1 MAEAM
6 LIGAGIGAGGAML
19 TGNDPLKGA
28 AIGGA
33 TGGIG
38 SQLTSNPFTQEAL
51 KAGAGGATNS
61 MMTTLATPTVTSGA
75 TAAVGNT
82 MNPALTNGLGQ
93 SSNAF
98 TQFGRDASKMATN
111 AYDNVSDTLGQGFD
125 YINDKTGLEKKDLT
139 MMTVNQGA
147 NLLQPTPQQKIQPA
161 PAGQGI
167 SRPNVDLSQSD
178 GLLSSLPPMT
188 PQDEQVYSS
197 AATSAYPGQAPITD
211 LSQLTPEQIM
221 KLKQQGI
228 I

>member
-6 LIGAGIGAGGAML
+6 LIGAGVGAGTAML
-19 TGNDPLKGA
+19 SGNDPLKGA

-51 KAGAGGATNS
+51 KSG
-61 MMTTLATPTVTSGA
+61 VTS
-75 TAAVGNT
+75 TVPSHLTSEAVGSTVANGVT
-82 MNPALTNGLGQ
+82 NPALTNSIGQ
-93 SSNAF
+93 SSNAL

-111 AYDNVSDTLGQGFD
+111 AYDNVTDTIGNGFD

-147 NLLQPTPQQKIQPA
+147 NLLQPTPQQPIQHA
-161 PAGQGI
+161 PVGQGI
-167 SRPNVDLSQSD
+167 SKPNMDLTKSD

-188 PQDEQVYSS
+188 PQDERVLTS
-197 AATSAYPGQAPITD
+197 ATTSAYPGQQPITD
-211 LSQLTPEQIM
+211 LSQLTPQQIM

>member
-19 TGNDPLKGA
+19 SGNDPLKGA

-51 KAGAGGATNS
+51 KSG
-61 MMTTLATPTVTSGA
+61 VTSGV
-75 TAAVGNT
+75 TSTVPSHLTTEAVGSTVANGVT
-82 MNPALTNGLGQ
+82 NPALTNGIGQ

-111 AYDNVSDTLGQGFD
+111 AYDNVTDTIGNGFD

-139 MMTVNQGA
+139 MMAVGQGA
-147 NLLQPTPQQKIQPA
+147 NLLQPTPQQPIQHA
-161 PAGQGI
+161 PVGQGI
-167 SRPNVDLSQSD
+167 SKPNMDLTKSD

-188 PQDEQVYSS
+188 AKDEQVF
-197 AATSAYPGQAPITD
+197 TSAYPNQTPITD

>member
-1 MAEAM
+1 M

-19 TGNDPLKGA
+19 SGNDPLKGA

-33 TGGIG
+33 MGGASAGFG
-38 SQLTSNPFTQEAL
+38 SAGVASGAEAAASTVPSHLTSNA
-51 KAGAGGATNS
+51 ATNV
-61 MMTTLATPTVTSGA
+61 AT
-75 TAAVGNT
+75 NT

-111 AYDNVSDTLGQGFD
+111 AYDTVGDTIGSGFD

-147 NLLQPTPQQKIQPA
+147 NLLQPTPEQPIQHA
-161 PAGQGI
+161 PVGQGI
-167 SRPNVDLSQSD
+167 SKPNMDLTKSD

-188 PQDEQVYSS
+188 PKDEQVFSS
-197 AATSAYPGQAPITD
+197 ATTSAYPNQAPITD
-211 LSQLTPEQIM
+211 VSQLTREQIM